1 MGLPVHQV
9 GCLPRHAQPSYF
21 LPCHLF
27 WLVVRHDNDDHH
39 DGIEEGMKR
48 KTVLNIG
55 EHVESLAPKQL
66 CQTPEI
72 LLLFHRT
79 FTKDLSGDGL

>member
-55 EHVESLAPKQL
+55 EHVESLASKQFVMSNFRNSFAF
-66 CQTPEI
+66 P
-72 LLLFHRT
+72 
-79 FTKDLSGDGL
+79 

>member
-9 GCLPRHAQPSYF
+9 GCLPRHAQPSDF

-27 WLVVRHDNDDHH
+27 WLVVRHDNDHH
-39 DGIEEGMKR
+39 DGIMEGMKR

-55 EHVESLAPKQL
+55 KHVESLASKQFVMSNFRNSFAF
-66 CQTPEI
+66 P
-72 LLLFHRT
+72 
-79 FTKDLSGDGL
+79 